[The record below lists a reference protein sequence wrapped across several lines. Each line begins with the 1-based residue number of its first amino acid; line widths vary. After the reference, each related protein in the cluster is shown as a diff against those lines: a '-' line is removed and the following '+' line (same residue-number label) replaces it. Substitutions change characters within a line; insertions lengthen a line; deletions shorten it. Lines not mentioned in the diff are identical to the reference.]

1 MCVYERGG
9 RGRGK
14 GREGEREEKMFSVI
28 GETKF
33 QMIIPFMQDWGFSA
47 QRILSLRGLKA
58 LLITLTP
65 TSVQNNSFTSTS
77 TMCLEVN
84 ISTVE

>member
-1 MCVYERGG
+1 
-9 RGRGK
+9 
-14 GREGEREEKMFSVI
+14 MFSVI

-77 TMCLEVN
+77 TMGLEVN